1 MKKQEEMMMKSGGTI
16 VEEAKEE
23 EEDED
28 DDIGEDEKKMRK
40 ALAAEGKK
48 LGNNSDLIRETGLN
62 SLMPHS
68 SLTGGPAGGYSMS
81 GMSGYDYAM
90 MRGGGAPPSK
100 I

>member
-1 MKKQEEMMMKSGGTI
+1 MMMKSGGTI

-23 EEDED
+23 EEDDDE

-90 MRGGGAPPSK
+90 MRGGGGMSGPPSK